1 MDADIHVCVQ
11 KPAKKQRWRRRQTL
25 FINQLP

>member
-1 MDADIHVCVQ
+1 MDADSHVCVQ

-25 FINQLP
+25 FINQLT